1 MILLDFEPES
11 YKTPSQNIFYKCC
24 PLFLL
29 LVINCQNPLFFGD
42 SYYISKS
49 ECVIKIERPPK
60 LGGLSY
66 TTSF

>member
-11 YKTPSQNIFYKCC
+11 YKTPSQKYILQML

-66 TTSF
+66 TYKF